1 MFLLQKYATEITIVS
16 TVIFIFLHFFHPVVF
31 ATFMNTLLGKLLS
44 CVYIIFYSTIDKIYG
59 LLVCLLFIVYY
70 QMDSVRWIREGF
82 SAPPPI
88 IPSSGNNDGKAAVL
102 PFITTAQMDFKKKH
116 CSINGE
122 LIYKDLVVKR
132 DMTPIVFPEIHFAND
147 KNICNVCDDNC
158 EYKLE

>member
-16 TVIFIFLHFFHPVVF
+16 TVIFLFLHFFHPVDF

-44 CVYIIFYSTIDKIYG
+44 CLYILFYSAIDKIYG
-59 LLVCLLFIVYY
+59 LLVCLLFIAYY

-82 SAPPPI
+82 SAP
-88 IPSSGNNDGKAAVL
+88 STGNNDGKVAVS
-102 PFITTAQMDFKKKH
+102 PPITITAQMDFKKKH